1 MKISVALCT
10 YNGSIYL
17 KDQLHSIVNQT
28 LIVDEIIICDD
39 NSTDNTIGIIIE
51 FQEKYPNKITL
62 YRNDINL
69 KVNKN
74 FEKAITL
81 CTGDYIF
88 LCDQDD
94 IWVNNKVE
102 TMISIFDKNP
112 EYEGIFSDGNL
123 INEFGEIFTKKSL
136 WENVLFFEKNIN
148 NQVDLFYYIANI
160 RNMVTGATLCIKKE
174 VKQFIFPFPKED
186 IIYHDEW
193 IALLLAFRKKL
204 SFSNE
209 KLISY
214 RIHSMQQIGVIKES
228 SLKRNLKRI
237 QNILN
242 YNDTSKFI
250 DLYDIRKLFY
260 RNYYKFIKL
269 KHSFDKHQVLNLE
282 IIIENNYLNIIEIE
296 KRMKKSSIFLYYF
309 NKFAETLTQKRKL
322 SQN

>member
-1 MKISVALCT
+1 MKISAALCT
-10 YNGSIYL
+10 YNGSRYL
-17 KDQLHSIVNQT
+17 KDQLQSIVNQT

-39 NSTDNTIGIIIE
+39 NSTDNTIEIIIE

-62 YRNDINL
+62 NRNNINL

-88 LCDQDD
+88 LSDQDD
-94 IWVNNKVE
+94 IWANNKVE

-123 INEFGEIFTKKSL
+123 INEFGEIFTEKSL

-148 NQVDLFYYIANI
+148 NQVDLFYYIANV

-214 RIHSMQQIGVIKES
+214 RIHSMQQIGVIKAS

-250 DLYDIRKLFY
+250 DLYNIRKLFY

-269 KHSFDKHQVLNLE
+269 KHSIDKHQVLNLE
-282 IIIENNYLNIIEIE
+282 VIIENNYLNIIEIE
-296 KRMKKSSIFLYYF
+296 KRMKKSSVFLYYF
-309 NKFAETLTQKRKL
+309 NKFAEILTQKRKL
-322 SQN
+322 S